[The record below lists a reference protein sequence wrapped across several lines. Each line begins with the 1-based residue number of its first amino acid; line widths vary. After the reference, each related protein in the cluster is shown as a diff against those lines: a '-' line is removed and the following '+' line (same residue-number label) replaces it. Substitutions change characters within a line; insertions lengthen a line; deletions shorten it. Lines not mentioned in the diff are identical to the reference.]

1 MSQYSFG
8 YKIII
13 LGKTSVGKS
22 SILNRFIKG
31 TFSEISITTI
41 NDFYLDKEIEVRG
54 TPMKL
59 EIWDTAGQ
67 EKFRSLVRNY
77 YNGSKA
83 AILVYDITDRDSF
96 NEVVNYWYNEV
107 KTNMQN
113 VGKDFL
119 LKNILKYSC
128 GCCCE

>member
-107 KTNMQN
+107 KTNIQN
-113 VGKDFL
+113 
-119 LKNILKYSC
+119 ISKYFFI
-128 GCCCE
+128 EKY

>member
-113 VGKDFL
+113 ISKYFFIEKD
-119 LKNILKYSC
+119 
-128 GCCCE
+128 

>member
-59 EIWDTAGQ
+59 EIWDTAGK

-113 VGKDFL
+113 
-119 LKNILKYSC
+119 ISKYFFI
-128 GCCCE
+128 EKY

>member
-59 EIWDTAGQ
+59 EI
-67 EKFRSLVRNY
+67 
-77 YNGSKA
+77 
-83 AILVYDITDRDSF
+83 
-96 NEVVNYWYNEV
+96 
-107 KTNMQN
+107 
-113 VGKDFL
+113 
-119 LKNILKYSC
+119 
-128 GCCCE
+128 

>member
-54 TPMKL
+54 TPMKF
-59 EIWDTAGQ
+59 EIWATAGQ

-113 VGKDFL
+113 
-119 LKNILKYSC
+119 ISKYFFI
-128 GCCCE
+128 EKY

>member
-1 MSQYSFG
+1 MSQLSMG
-8 YKIII
+8 YKIIL
-13 LGKTSVGKS
+13 LGETSVGKS

-113 VGKDFL
+113 
-119 LKNILKYSC
+119 ISKYFFI
-128 GCCCE
+128 EKY

>member
-113 VGKDFL
+113 ISKYFF
-119 LKNILKYSC
+119 LKNIKI
-128 GCCCE
+128 

>member
-113 VGKDFL
+113 
-119 LKNILKYSC
+119 ISKYFFI
-128 GCCCE
+128 EKY

>member
-8 YKIII
+8 YKIIR

-113 VGKDFL
+113 
-119 LKNILKYSC
+119 ISKYFFI
-128 GCCCE
+128 EKY

>member
-113 VGKDFL
+113 
-119 LKNILKYSC
+119 ISKYFFY
-128 GCCCE
+128 

>member
-1 MSQYSFG
+1 VKIKIFIKSKMSQYSFG

-113 VGKDFL
+113 
-119 LKNILKYSC
+119 ISKYFFI
-128 GCCCE
+128 EKY

>member
-41 NDFYLDKEIEVRG
+41 NDFYLDKEIEIRG

-113 VGKDFL
+113 
-119 LKNILKYSC
+119 ISKYFFI
-128 GCCCE
+128 EKY

>member
-22 SILNRFIKG
+22 IILNRFIKG

-113 VGKDFL
+113 
-119 LKNILKYSC
+119 ISKYFFI
-128 GCCCE
+128 EKY

>member
-96 NEVVNYWYNEV
+96 NEVVIYWYNEV

-113 VGKDFL
+113 
-119 LKNILKYSC
+119 ISKYFFI
-128 GCCCE
+128 EKY

>member
-59 EIWDTAGQ
+59 EIWDTAGE

-77 YNGSKA
+77 YNGSKE

-113 VGKDFL
+113 ISKIFL
-119 LKNILKYSC
+119 LKNIKI
-128 GCCCE
+128 